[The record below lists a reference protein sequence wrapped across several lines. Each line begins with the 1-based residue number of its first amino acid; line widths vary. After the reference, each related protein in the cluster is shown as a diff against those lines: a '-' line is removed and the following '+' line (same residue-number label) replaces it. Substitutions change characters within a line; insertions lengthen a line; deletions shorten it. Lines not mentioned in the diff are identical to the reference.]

1 MSTNIR
7 EQIDNRF
14 TDEQRQRQS
23 NLSERT
29 REQRDDLL
37 ECIHQLEAAMGSPA
51 PGREREW
58 SARASRDLKVVRES
72 LERHVLSAEGSN
84 GLFQELDLAC
94 IPSAQLITTDLRREH
109 SLILDQVRRLEKA
122 LSAQDQPADFV
133 ALRQEAEQVL
143 SLIRRHNANEVDL
156 IFKCF
161 WLDIGV
167 GD

>member
-1 MSTNIR
+1 MSTNFR
-7 EQIDNRF
+7 AQIDNQY
-14 TDEQRQRQS
+14 TNEQRQRQS
-23 NLSERT
+23 KLSERT

-37 ECIHQLEAAMGSPA
+37 ECIHKLEAAMASPA

-58 SARASRDLKVVRES
+58 SARASRDLKFVRES
-72 LERHVLSAEGSN
+72 LERHILSAEGSD

-94 IPSAQLITTDLRREH
+94 IPSAAITTIDLRREH

-122 LSAQDQPADFV
+122 LNSQDRPADFA
-133 ALRQEAEQVL
+133 ALRREVEQVL
-143 SLIRRHNANEVDL
+143 ALIRRHNANEVDL